1 MFPNLFINLITFVG
15 IYEATSLER
24 GRKDS
29 FQKPDPSNEL
39 LGDEIQMS
47 PLPT

>member
-1 MFPNLFINLITFVG
+1 VTKFVG

-24 GRKDS
+24 TRKDS
-29 FQKPDPSNEL
+29 VQNPNPSN
-39 LGDEIQMS
+39 GVFDDEIQMS